1 MNIEF
6 VKKWLDSLGFVLK
19 NETQNSF
26 SKFFKTYEIAV
37 TLDSERIEK
46 SIIDYKTEIKL
57 HRNTTANF
65 SQSENLV
72 ILECV
77 CRLLE
82 KGYSPNSIELEKSW
96 NLGHTGKG
104 FVDILVNPSCQ
115 LILYIKKFYKKQSFD
130 RRFVF

>member
-19 NETQNSF
+19 NGIQNSF
-26 SKFFKTYEIAV
+26 AKFFKTYDITV

-82 KGYSPNSIELEKSW
+82 KGYNPNSIELEKRW
-96 NLGHTGKG
+96 T
-104 FVDILVNPSCQ
+104 
-115 LILYIKKFYKKQSFD
+115 
-130 RRFVF
+130 